1 MDPYSSELIPLY
13 YSKMLARGKTV
24 CSSLERKLACGF
36 HGPVTKVVDAML
48 MYAMLM
54 YAWVCILASNSRH
67 EAKMSRKKDNVVC
80 TAVLTSPTFPF
91 VVSINQSDSPF

>member
-48 MYAMLM
+48 MYA
-54 YAWVCILASNSRH
+54 WVCILASNSRH

-80 TAVLTSPTFPF
+80 TAVLTSLTFPF